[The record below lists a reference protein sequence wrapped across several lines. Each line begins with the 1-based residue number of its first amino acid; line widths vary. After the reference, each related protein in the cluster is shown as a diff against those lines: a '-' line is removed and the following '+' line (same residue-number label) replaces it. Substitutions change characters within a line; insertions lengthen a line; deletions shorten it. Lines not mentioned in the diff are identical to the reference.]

1 MFLLDP
7 KIVVTGLV
15 LLLIV
20 LCYKYQET
28 KQSFIQGM
36 WYNEKE
42 KIYIYIGEKKKNGRV
57 GGYIVE
63 DKDKDVNEV
72 FEMDIIIGITNGINI
87 NTYKTKNLPKNM
99 EGTIDISKGCIKLP
113 IKNNKNIVL
122 YKDTYTSAN
131 I

>member
-42 KIYIYIGEKKKNGRV
+42 NIYIHR
-57 GGYIVE
+57 
-63 DKDKDVNEV
+63 
-72 FEMDIIIGITNGINI
+72 
-87 NTYKTKNLPKNM
+87 
-99 EGTIDISKGCIKLP
+99 
-113 IKNNKNIVL
+113 
-122 YKDTYTSAN
+122 
-131 I
+131 